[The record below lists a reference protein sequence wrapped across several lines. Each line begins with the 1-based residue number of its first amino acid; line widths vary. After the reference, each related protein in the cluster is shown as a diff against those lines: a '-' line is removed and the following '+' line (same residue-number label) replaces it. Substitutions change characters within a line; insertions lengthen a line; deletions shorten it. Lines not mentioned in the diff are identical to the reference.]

1 MFPLRE
7 TDRARGRPAAVRYGR
22 RRMKTKRKE
31 IEKRERHADKRGK
44 ERPSSVCVCVVCSS
58 VDGFPG
64 ISFHSNPDRTPRRD
78 SNLQLRQGKKEG
90 MRRMLAAKPT
100 RKENKKGQ
108 WCPIAYRQFFR
119 SNLISFL
126 SWLVEIDGRDVGEIS
141 GLVIIY
147 AVVVVVLRLSLL
159 VPFVFH
165 SSIALESQGRHIK
178 DSRWTKKKKQKHWCL
193 AVGLNRHS
201 ASLQSRTWR
210 HRWRTWCTTRDIIF
224 FLFFFCKFSR
234 KFLPPTP
241 ASTITSDVVSLS
253 GTQKVISFPRSSS
266 RRN

>member
-1 MFPLRE
+1 MQ
-7 TDRARGRPAAVRYGR
+7 
-22 RRMKTKRKE
+22 TKE
-31 IEKRERHADKRGK
+31 EKKG
-44 ERPSSVCVCVVCSS
+44 PVVCVCVVCSS

-119 SNLISFL
+119 SYLISFL

-178 DSRWTKKKKQKHWCL
+178 DSRWTQKKNKNIGVWQSVSIAIRHHS
-193 AVGLNRHS
+193 NRE
-201 ASLQSRTWR
+201 
-210 HRWRTWCTTRDIIF
+210 RDVIGDVRGAPQGTSSFSF
-224 FLFFFCKFSR
+224 F
-234 KFLPPTP
+234 
-241 ASTITSDVVSLS
+241 
-253 GTQKVISFPRSSS
+253 SFASS
-266 RRN
+266 RGSFYPPRQRQQ